1 MDPKKRAHFFIFL
14 EKVLSREDPEI
25 SNTECLFLPLLK
37 VHNPKKPDQIKGV
50 FHLSAE
56 FENISV
62 NKVLNSGPYLTN
74 NLVGILMQ
82 IRENAKAISW
92 DIQQMLYAFHVH
104 EKHRDHLRYFWHETM
119 TFRDH

>member
-82 IRENAKAISW
+82 
-92 DIQQMLYAFHVH
+92 MLYAFHVH
-104 EKHRDHLRYFWHETM
+104 EKHRDHLRYFWHENNDFQRPLM
-119 TFRDH
+119 HREYLYCVI